1 MDKGEKTT
9 WWTVGK
15 IGMILIIR
23 VMQKKTVWQ
32 EEKCHKRAKGQN
44 CDSGS
49 KKSCSKQRIG
59 IKKIQTFTVK
69 ICKSQFSV
77 YFGKAANTSS
87 KNAFAYSET
96 GCNCQKARSYSYWAQ
111 SKKSV
116 KLPESAKILSNKIN
130 SKKPRK
136 AYFFNSLPL
145 PPYHSYLSKTDKVW

>member
-44 CDSGS
+44 CDSRS

-59 IKKIQTFTVK
+59 RKKVQTFTVK
-69 ICKSQFSV
+69 ICKS
-77 YFGKAANTSS
+77 
-87 KNAFAYSET
+87 
-96 GCNCQKARSYSYWAQ
+96 
-111 SKKSV
+111 
-116 KLPESAKILSNKIN
+116 
-130 SKKPRK
+130 
-136 AYFFNSLPL
+136 NSLCILGKQLTHHQKMPL
-145 PPYHSYLSKTDKVW
+145 YTQKLAVTVKKQEATLTEHSLRNQWNFQSQQKSSAIK